1 MSELKKSLKEAVK
14 RLAYNTSVDQLKKKG
29 VKRVNV
35 LGLDRIVS
43 LIEEA
48 VHRSLRHR
56 LVTSEREA
64 VVDATTEEFLKLLK
78 SNEELK
84 ARHEA
89 AEEESNNLRIQLQ
102 RLQAELTERLNEA
115 EVQRQHDYEGEDEEI
130 ARRVARLFDRSKGDL
145 PEEMRGQVYDLIQ
158 SVVGEERREVLIA
171 REAARDREVDNL
183 QRRIK
188 KLSDSLQAT
197 ESKLTEVAGMKD
209 VETGVASIYR
219 EVQGL
224 RGGDRESERKKELM
238 ADIFS
243 ANLQLQKKG

>member
-14 RLAYNTSVDQLKKKG
+14 RLAYNTSVDHLKKKG

-48 VHRSLRHR
+48 VHRSLRHK
-56 LVTSEREA
+56 LVTSEREEI
-64 VVDATTEEFLKLLK
+64 VDATKEEFLKLLK

-89 AEEESNNLRIQLQ
+89 AEEESNNLRIQLD
-102 RLQAELTERLNEA
+102 RLQEELTERLNEA
-115 EVQRQHDYEGEDEEI
+115 EFQRQEDYEGEDEEI
-130 ARRVARLFDRSKGDL
+130 ARRVAELFERQSADL
-145 PEEMRGQVYDLIQ
+145 PEEMRGQVYELIQ
-158 SVVGEERREVLIA
+158 GVVGEQRREALEA

-188 KLSDSLQAT
+188 KLSASLEAT
-197 ESKLTEVAGMKD
+197 ESRLSEVASMKD

-224 RGGDRESERKKELM
+224 QGSGKEAERKKELM
-238 ADIFS
+238 ADIFA
-243 ANLQLQKKG
+243 ANLKLQSKG